1 MQDAKHCPTCGFLL
15 RCEDPPAP
23 GFSAVRFVAV
33 ELLLWAALALF
44 LAFLFAAPDRGEF
57 YAILG
62 IIALAAWI
70 YLRPRQ
76 RAHGAALLARR
87 RYHCAQC
94 RRDFTAQDLAASDL

>member
-1 MQDAKHCPTCGFLL
+1 MQDAKLCPTCGFLL
-15 RCEDPPAP
+15 RYEDPPDP
-23 GFSAVRFVAV
+23 GFSALRFVAV
-33 ELLLWAALALF
+33 EMLLWAALALF
-44 LAFLFAAPDRGEF
+44 LAFLFASPDTGEF

-76 RAHGAALLARR
+76 RARGAALLARR

-94 RRDFTAQDLAASDL
+94 RRDFTAQDLAARDL